1 MAGQPVA
8 RRRNCFAGKSRQ
20 EKTMFT
26 NPYLSGELARDRQ
39 HELMEASRRHRLAR
53 QFSAPSGTASRRGR
67 RLGVLAL
74 AAAAVGVA
82 LALTA
87 CGGPSAPSGSS
98 GPGGQVANRQGS
110 WVGPVPG
117 DAGDCGTGSGTWTFG
132 PGSNYTFQGSYD
144 NCAGVTDTG
153 TYQVQGNVINFSPQG
168 IQPFSASFSF
178 PDGDLQ
184 LCDDPGTQCYTY
196 SQS

>member
-1 MAGQPVA
+1 
-8 RRRNCFAGKSRQ
+8 
-20 EKTMFT
+20 MFT

-39 HELMEASRRHRLAR
+39 HELMEASRRHRFAR

-87 CGGPSAPSGSS
+87 CGGSGTGRGS
-98 GPGGQVANRQGS
+98 GIPTNGPVPGNVLQGS

-153 TYQVQGNVINFSPQG
+153 TYQVQGNVIKLLAAGHPAVLG
-168 IQPFSASFSF
+168 
-178 PDGDLQ
+178 
-184 LCDDPGTQCYTY
+184 
-196 SQS
+196 

>member
-1 MAGQPVA
+1 LLDGGTDPPV
-8 RRRNCFAGKSRQ
+8 KSRQ
-20 EKTMFT
+20 EKAMFT
-26 NPYLSGELARDRQ
+26 HPYLSRELARDRQ

-53 QFSAPSGTASRRGR
+53 QFTVPSGTTPRRGR

-74 AAAAVGVA
+74 AAAAVGLA

-87 CGGPSAPSGSS
+87 CGGPS
-98 GPGGQVANRQGS
+98 GPGGGGGGGGQVANLQGS

-117 DAGDCGTGSGTWTFG
+117 DAGNCGSASGTWTFG
-132 PGSNYTFQGSYD
+132 ADSNYTFQGSYED
-144 NCAGVTDTG
+144 CAGVTDTG

-178 PDGDLQ
+178 PDGDLK

>member
-1 MAGQPVA
+1 
-8 RRRNCFAGKSRQ
+8 
-20 EKTMFT
+20 MFT

-39 HELMEASRRHRLAR
+39 HELVEAARQQRLAR
-53 QFSAPSGTASRRGR
+53 QLSAQSGTRRHRGR

-74 AAAAVGVA
+74 AAAAVGLT

-87 CGGPSAPSGSS
+87 CGGSGTGSGSGIPTN
-98 GPGGQVANRQGS
+98 GPVPGNVLQGS

-117 DAGDCGTGSGTWTFG
+117 DAGDCGTASGTWTFG
-132 PGSNYTFQGSYD
+132 PGSNYTFQGSYED
-144 NCAGVTDTG
+144 CAGVTDTG
-153 TYQVQGNVINFSPQG
+153 TYQVQGNVINFAPQG
-168 IQPFSASFSF
+168 IQPFSVSFSF

-184 LCDDPGTQCYTY
+184 LCDDPGTQCYSY